1 MIDQYIYDDDDDYWV
16 LLPFSFSMNE
26 VYQKPFLVAKIAT
39 SDTKIDNK
47 TCAIQFAHSTDFIS
61 KVLYCFMQCS
71 PTNA

>member
-1 MIDQYIYDDDDDYWV
+1 MIDRYIYDDDDDYWV
-16 LLPFSFSMNE
+16 LPFSMNE
-26 VYQKPFLVAKIAT
+26 VYQKPFIVAKIAT

-61 KVLYCFMQCS
+61 EVLHCFIS